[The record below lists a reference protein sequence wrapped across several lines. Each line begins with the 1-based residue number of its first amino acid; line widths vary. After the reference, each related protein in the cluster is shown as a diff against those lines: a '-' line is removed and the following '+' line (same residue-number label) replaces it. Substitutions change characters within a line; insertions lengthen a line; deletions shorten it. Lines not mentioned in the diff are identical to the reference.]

1 MKNRIENIILD
12 YYRENNGD
20 IRWKKKLSDKLN
32 SLSNEYAIFK
42 KEKLGFLINPTD
54 YQAIWHVINDD
65 YELKKCK
72 NCGMYT
78 KFNRQFFYHETCSR
92 KCSSII
98 SGNKDQEERRKI
110 IEKSKKTCLI
120 KYGVDSPS
128 KLDQFKDRVKKTNI
142 EKYGADSPMKNP
154 DIKNK
159 QFKKMQETNLKKY
172 GVKSTLSN
180 LETKEKIRNSMLNKY
195 GVDHPWKSEKIREKS
210 GNTMEARYGA
220 RIYPKTKQ
228 WMDRFMLH
236 GWGNKY
242 YEYMMPS
249 GNVIKIQGYEGFALD
264 ELLKKYDESEIEVRK
279 KPKIFYEYEGK
290 KKIYKCDI
298 LIPGE
303 RKIIEVKSK
312 FTYNLQINKNIEKAR
327 ACVSEGYLFEFWIID
342 RKGNIIIEKFEV

>member
-1 MKNRIENIILD
+1 MRF
-12 YYRENNGD
+12 
-20 IRWKKKLSDKLN
+20 
-32 SLSNEYAIFK
+32 FK

-78 KFNRQFFYHETCSR
+78 RFNRQFFYHETCSR

-110 IEKSKKTCLI
+110 IEKSKITYLI
-120 KYGVDSPS
+120 KYGVVSQS
-128 KLDQFKDRVKKTNI
+128 KEAQFKPRIKKTNI

-195 GVDHPWKSEKIREKS
+195 GVDHPYLEIREFLI
-210 GNTMEARYGA
+210 
-220 RIYPKTKQ
+220 RIC
-228 WMDRFMLH
+228 RI
-236 GWGNKY
+236 N
-242 YEYMMPS
+242 
-249 GNVIKIQGYEGFALD
+249 
-264 ELLKKYDESEIEVRK
+264 LLPFLPDSISVA
-279 KPKIFYEYEGK
+279 IFYTSQCISSFVNF
-290 KKIYKCDI
+290 IY
-298 LIPGE
+298 
-303 RKIIEVKSK
+303 
-312 FTYNLQINKNIEKAR
+312 
-327 ACVSEGYLFEFWIID
+327 
-342 RKGNIIIEKFEV
+342 